1 MKITMFS
8 SELLDQCKTKISN
21 ANKIAI
27 FGHESVDGDAIGSML
42 GFGTLLEKLGKEI

>member
-1 MKITMFS
+1 MFS
-8 SELLDQCKTKISN
+8 NSLLEQCKTTIAT

-42 GFGTLLEKLGKEI
+42 GF